1 MKILILAINFA
12 PELTGI
18 GKYVGEMTEWL
29 AGQGWDVK
37 VVTGP
42 PYYPAWRVAAG
53 YSTWRYRRER
63 LPSSL
68 VVRCPLYVPSEPSA
82 VRRALHLVTFA
93 LTSFPVTVWQA
104 VTWRPDVL
112 FVVEPPL
119 VCAPTALIAARLGG
133 AKAWLHVQDFELDA
147 AFEIGTLRS
156 TALRRAAAVLEKWL
170 MRRFQRVSTIS
181 ARMLEKVVL
190 KGVPHARSRL
200 FPNWVDCVTVRPI
213 DSTSAM
219 RRELGIPDD
228 VRVVLYSGSFGQK
241 QGLELLLD
249 VARAMLQTSSVLFLL
264 CGEGPARARLQEMAR
279 GLPNVRFMPLQPL
292 GRLNEL
298 LNLATV
304 HVLPQRADAEDLVM
318 PSKLAAMMA
327 SGRPVIATARPG
339 SDLARAVVQG
349 GRVVFPGDV
358 AAFARAVLEL
368 TGNADVSQ
376 RLGQDGREFALHSWE
391 KSRVLGHAFSP
402 DSIAAL

>member
-1 MKILILAINFA
+1 M
-12 PELTGI
+12 
-18 GKYVGEMTEWL
+18 
-29 AGQGWDVK
+29 
-37 VVTGP
+37 
-42 PYYPAWRVAAG
+42 
-53 YSTWRYRRER
+53 
-63 LPSSL
+63 
-68 VVRCPLYVPSEPSA
+68 
-82 VRRALHLVTFA
+82 
-93 LTSFPVTVWQA
+93 
-104 VTWRPDVL
+104 
-112 FVVEPPL
+112 
-119 VCAPTALIAARLGG
+119 
-133 AKAWLHVQDFELDA
+133 
-147 AFEIGTLRS
+147 
-156 TALRRAAAVLEKWL
+156 
-170 MRRFQRVSTIS
+170 
-181 ARMLEKVVL
+181 
-190 KGVPHARSRL
+190 
-200 FPNWVDCVTVRPI
+200 
-213 DSTSAM
+213 
-219 RRELGIPDD
+219 
-228 VRVVLYSGSFGQK
+228 VLYSGSFGQK

-376 RLGQDGREFALHSWE
+376 RLGQAGRECALHSWE